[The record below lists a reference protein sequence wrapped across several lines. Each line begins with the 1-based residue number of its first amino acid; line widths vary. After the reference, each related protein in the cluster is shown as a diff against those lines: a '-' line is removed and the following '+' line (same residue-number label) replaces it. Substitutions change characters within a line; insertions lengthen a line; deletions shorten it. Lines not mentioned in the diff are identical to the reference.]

1 MKVYKDNEF
10 IYWRE
15 AKAALIDL
23 INTDALDIMMVPAF
37 SVKKPNGEMS
47 TITEVAAHN
56 SLISMHNEG
65 VRELAKILKADLTRT
80 EDGDPDADDV

>member
-1 MKVYKDNEF
+1 MKTYKDSDF
-10 IYWRE
+10 IYWHE
-15 AKAALIDL
+15 AKAALMELIDRE
-23 INTDALDIMMVPAF
+23 ALDILMVPAF

-65 VRELAKILKADLTRT
+65 VRELAKILKADLVKA
-80 EDGDPDADDV
+80 EDGDPDV